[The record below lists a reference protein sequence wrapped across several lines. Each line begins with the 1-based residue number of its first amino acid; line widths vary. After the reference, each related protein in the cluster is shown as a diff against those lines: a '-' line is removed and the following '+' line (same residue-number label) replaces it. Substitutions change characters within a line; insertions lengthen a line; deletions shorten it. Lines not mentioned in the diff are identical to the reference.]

1 MHVNKR
7 LYVLVMVS
15 FWTLVFMIKQHEKQ
29 TAIYFPSFL
38 NAHSYS
44 FCYYHSSTGR
54 KDIAG
59 TEDALIK
66 T

>member
-29 TAIYFPSFL
+29 TAIHFPSF
-38 NAHSYS
+38 
-44 FCYYHSSTGR
+44 
-54 KDIAG
+54 
-59 TEDALIK
+59 
-66 T
+66 